1 MAPILRAQRQV
12 ADADAESRVKT
23 ERVRSQRRVANTNR
37 MTQEV
42 PWMDL
47 VPGRQYRIKDIF
59 YKNEPDKNEPDI
71 LGTFLSS
78 YSYPI
83 KRQNRI
89 VIEVATMFNNVKN
102 LHGIN
107 RYTVETITSF
117 NPNTTIFYETA
128 ESIIANQVAR
138 GLSDSIPERNAY
150 LVRQFLQG
158 KDLPGKGVNRFPART
173 RTNRKKRKSRKH

>member
-23 ERVRSQRRVANTNR
+23 ERVRSQRRVANINR
-37 MTQEV
+37 MTQQV

-47 VPGRQYRIKDIF
+47 VPGKQYRIKDILD
-59 YKNEPDKNEPDI
+59 ENEPDI

-89 VIEVATMFNNVKN
+89 VMK
-102 LHGIN
+102 L
-107 RYTVETITSF
+107 
-117 NPNTTIFYETA
+117 
-128 ESIIANQVAR
+128 
-138 GLSDSIPERNAY
+138 LLY
-150 LVRQFLQG
+150 LIM
-158 KDLPGKGVNRFPART
+158 
-173 RTNRKKRKSRKH
+173 